1 MATLAQQKALGAF
14 YTSEPVARYLVRWAV
29 RSKTD
34 KVLDPSCGPGVFLS
48 AAAAR
53 LRELGNDQPEICGID
68 IDPEALRYARSLVPS
83 AKLVDDNF
91 FNIRTGELST
101 FTAIVGNP
109 PFIRYQSFNG
119 SQRSAALAR
128 AREAGI
134 ELPQLSSSWAPFL
147 IHASEFLQ
155 IGGRLAM
162 VAPAELIH
170 AKYAAGVIRLLTQKF
185 ERITVR
191 LFQHKLFPE
200 LNEDTL
206 LLLCEGYG
214 HACQWFG
221 VSPTHSIHRIGETEA
236 ISIPVDIE
244 GVRSGHIR
252 LTRYLLTPKARHLYE
267 NLSQRE
273 HVLRLGEAADIGIGY
288 VTGANDFFHLT
299 YPEACKF
306 QVSARFLKKA
316 LVSLGAH
323 KGCAFDPND
332 WSVLKKRGHK
342 VYLLALPTCGKEKF
356 PRSVRDYIR
365 LGEQIGVSQRF
376 KCRVRSPWYSVPHV
390 RIGDA
395 FLSYM
400 SGEGPKLVTNS
411 ARVVAPN
418 TLHILRFFRAR
429 DLQGAVIGWNSS
441 LTKLSCEL
449 EGHALGGGMLKLEPS
464 EAERIR
470 IALPIKSDLQTLR
483 TEIEDRLDASDIAP
497 AIELADRYILRR
509 RFGLSLNECL
519 TLRQAAE
526 QLAAWRM
533 HR

>member
-1 MATLAQQKALGAF
+1 MATLAQQKALGSF

-34 KVLDPSCGPGVFLS
+34 TVLDPSCGPGVFLS

-68 IDPEALRYARSLVPS
+68 IDHEALRCARSLVPS

-91 FNIRTGELST
+91 FNIRNGELST
-101 FTAIVGNP
+101 VTAIVGNP
-109 PFIRYQSFNG
+109 PFIRYQNFNG
-119 SQRSAALAR
+119 MQRSAALAR

-147 IHASEFLQ
+147 IHATRFLQ
-155 IGGRLAM
+155 VGARLAM

-191 LFQHKLFPE
+191 LFQQKLFPE
-200 LNEDTL
+200 LSEDTL
-206 LLLCEGYG
+206 LLFCEGYG
-214 HACQWFG
+214 NACQWFG
-221 VSPTHSIHRIGETEA
+221 VSPAHSIHRIAETES
-236 ISIPVDIE
+236 IVIPVDIE
-244 GVRSGHIR
+244 GVRSGHVR
-252 LTRYLLTPKARHLYE
+252 LTRYLLSPKARQLYE

-288 VTGANDFFHLT
+288 VTGANDFFHLS
-299 YPEACKF
+299 YPEVCKF
-306 QVSARFLKKA
+306 QISARYLRKA
-316 LVSLGAH
+316 LVSLKVH
-323 KGCAFDPND
+323 RGCAFDLDD
-332 WSVLKKRGHK
+332 WSVLKRRGDK
-342 VYLLALPTCGKEKF
+342 VYLLALPPSGPEKF
-356 PRSVRDYIR
+356 PRSLRAYIR
-365 LGEQIGVSQRF
+365 SGEQIGVSQRF

-390 RIGDA
+390 RTGDA

-400 SGEGPKLVTNS
+400 SGEGPKLVANS
-411 ARVVAPN
+411 ARTVAPN
-418 TLHILRFFRAR
+418 TLHILRFFPGKAGI
-429 DLQGAVIGWNSS
+429 GAVVGWYSS

-470 IALPIKSDLQTLR
+470 IALPLKSDLSTLR
-483 TEIEDRLDASDIAP
+483 AEIEHHLRASNLTAALD
-497 AIELADRYILRR
+497 LADRSILRR

-519 TLRQAAE
+519 TLRQAAKE
-526 QLAAWRM
+526 LAAWRM
-533 HR
+533 H